1 MTFSGCTYK
10 YRHIKFGPN
19 SCVVKNWSQLGL
31 DLMEIGVGVKADGIT
46 KLGKSKQNI
55 M

>member
-1 MTFSGCTYK
+1 MGAYHPDLQSLTPLG
-10 YRHIKFGPN
+10 
-19 SCVVKNWSQLGL
+19 QLGL
-31 DLMEIGVGVKADGIT
+31 DLMEIGVGVEADGIT